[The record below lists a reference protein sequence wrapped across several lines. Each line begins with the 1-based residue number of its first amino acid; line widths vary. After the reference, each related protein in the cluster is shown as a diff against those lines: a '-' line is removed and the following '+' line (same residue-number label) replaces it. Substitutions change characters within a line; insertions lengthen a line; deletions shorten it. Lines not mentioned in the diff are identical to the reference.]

1 MVVLRAHRAA
11 AKSAAADNESVRQLF
26 NMRAERGKH
35 RRGRCEPVGLLE
47 PEPRGIHNARF
58 PFRRRGERAERGDKI
73 GDGRGVDDRAV
84 SGKRRQR
91 KEQRGDILRG
101 NVPGKRICPRR
112 ELSGA
117 KELSALGPER
127 HAAADKL
134 TQKRFERALRQPSF
148 PQEHRVRAECA
159 NDREQKTERRSALAA
174 GQNAEAV
181 RHCFD
186 RFNMQRAILLRDV
199 RAESTKARGRGKNV
213 GVQPV
218 AADRYRL
225 LAERGADEQAVR
237 LRFGS
242 RDSHRAGACSRRNDK
257 VHCAPPCRSHSA

>member
-1 MVVLRAHRAA
+1 MR
-11 AKSAAADNESVRQLF
+11 KSV
-26 NMRAERGKH
+26 
-35 RRGRCEPVGLLE
+35 
-47 PEPRGIHNARF
+47 
-58 PFRRRGERAERGDKI
+58 FRHGDI
-73 GDGRGVDDRAV
+73 ALALPHAGDRERAV

-134 TQKRFERALRQPSF
+134 AQKRFERTLRQPPF
-148 PQEHRVRAECA
+148 AQEHRVCAERPG
-159 NDREQKTERRSALAA
+159 DREQKTERRSALAA
-174 GQNAEAV
+174 RKDTKTV
-181 RHCFD
+181 RRASD
-186 RFNMQRAILLRDV
+186 RLNTQRAVLFGDL
-199 RAESTKARGRGKNV
+199 RAESAKARDRGENV

-218 AADRYRL
+218 TAYRYRL
-225 LAERGADEQAVR
+225 LAERGAEEQAMR